1 MWNGAMN
8 PMEEANIWFAE
19 AHDEGVAL
27 TFKITN
33 HLFSKKSAHQRIDI
47 FETLSYGKM
56 LVLDGRVQLTE
67 KDEFIYHEMLVHI
80 PMLHH
85 PAPRRVLIIGGGDG
99 GAAKEAVKHDVES
112 VTVVEIDEDVV
123 RAAKE
128 YLPFTASAYDDPRV
142 HLHIGD
148 GVQFIE
154 QSDEKYDVVLVDST
168 DPIGPAEMLFAGEF
182 YGKLKRV
189 LNPGAVVAIQAGSPW
204 YSGDVTAKSYRLLR
218 ESFRDVRIYLA
229 PIPTYPAGMWSFIM
243 ASDAEMGEP
252 RPITFSTRYI
262 TDDVMRGAFA
272 LPRFL
277 LEALEG

>member
-1 MWNGAMN
+1 
-8 PMEEANIWFAE
+8 MEEANIWFAE

-33 HLFSKKSAHQRIDI
+33 HLFSKKSAHQRIDV

-85 PAPRRVLIIGGGDG
+85 PSPRRVLIIGGGDG

-112 VTVVEIDEDVV
+112 VTVVEIDGDVV

-128 YLPFTASAYDDPRV
+128 YLPFTASAFDDPRV
-142 HLHIGD
+142 RLHIGD
-148 GVQFIE
+148 GIRFIE
-154 QSDEKYDVVLVDST
+154 ESDEKYDVVLVDST
-168 DPIGPAEMLFAGEF
+168 DPVGPAEGLFAGEF
-182 YGKLKRV
+182 YGKLEKV
-189 LNPGAVVAIQAGSPW
+189 LSPGGIVAIQAGSPW
-204 YSGDVTAKSYRLLR
+204 YDREVTVKSYRSLR
-218 ESFRDVRIYLA
+218 ENFRDVRIYLA
-229 PIPTYPAGMWSFIM
+229 SIPTYPGGLWSFIM
-243 ASDAEMGEP
+243 ASDVEMGAP
-252 RPITFSTRYI
+252 RAITFPTRYL
-262 TDDVMRGAFA
+262 TGDVMRGAFA

-277 LEALEG
+277 QEALEV